1 MGLQHSL
8 NSGTDEKSNRDS
20 TGSEQELERDARTF
34 SLLRKE
40 PRVTVSAI
48 GNGARQTG
56 RNAHQ
61 NSLVRLKNRN
71 ADRATKSQASGS
83 LEMQIREGENMKPG
97 RFWGRPKTMALA
109 MIILVGAAGFGV
121 ARASQALFSG
131 NTHAS
136 MKLADPSEGP
146 SKTGFA
152 PIVKAVLPDVVNI
165 STSKVVRGQ
174 AQVEQLPE
182 GMYNDPFFRQ
192 FFGPDG
198 QGFNNRQRNQA
209 PRSQREESLGSGVIV
224 SPDGYILTNNH
235 VIEGATDVKVTLSN
249 KKQLQAKVIGA
260 DPKTDVAVL
269 KIEGSDYPA
278 ITIGDSSKVQVGD
291 YALAVGDPFGVGQ
304 TVTMGIVSAMNRGNL
319 GIEDYEDFIQTDAPI
334 NPGNS
339 GGALVNDRGELIGIN
354 TAIISHG
361 SGGNQGIGFAVPVNL
376 ARQVMDQIMDHGK
389 VTRAYLGIVVQDV
402 TPAIAKAMGQ
412 NDLHGAL
419 VGDVKASSPAGKAGL
434 ERGDIILEIN
444 GKPVSDSR
452 ELRMNISMMKPD
464 ADVKLKIMRDGKEKD
479 MTVKLGELPNP
490 QEQAKAEDGTSK
502 DALEGVTLENLD
514 AESAKELGLSPNTK
528 GVVVT
533 DISPSSPEA
542 ESGLRR
548 GDVIQEV
555 NHQPV
560 KNVSELN
567 EAIHKAG
574 KNPLLL
580 VNRQGN
586 TLFIAA

>member
-1 MGLQHSL
+1 MKL
-8 NSGTDEKSNRDS
+8 K
-20 TGSEQELERDARTF
+20 EQIL
-34 SLLRKE
+34 
-40 PRVTVSAI
+40 
-48 GNGARQTG
+48 
-56 RNAHQ
+56 
-61 NSLVRLKNRN
+61 
-71 ADRATKSQASGS
+71 
-83 LEMQIREGENMKPG
+83 EGENMKPWKL
-97 RFWGRPKTMALA
+97 WGRPKAMALA
-109 MIILVGAAGFGV
+109 MIFLVGAAGFGV

-131 NTHAS
+131 HVHAS

-146 SKTGFA
+146 SKAGFA

-165 STSKVVRGQ
+165 STSKVVR
-174 AQVEQLPE
+174 AQTELPE
-182 GMYNDPFFRQ
+182 GMFNDPFFRQ
-192 FFGPDG
+192 FFGPG
-198 QGFNNRQRNQA
+198 SENRPQH

-224 SPDGYILTNNH
+224 SPEGYILTNNH

-249 KKQLQAKVIGA
+249 KRQLEAKVVGA
-260 DPKTDVAVL
+260 DPKTDIAVL
-269 KIEGSDYPA
+269 KVEGSGYPA
-278 ITIGDSSKVQVGD
+278 ITVGDSSKVQVGD

-304 TVTMGIVSAMNRGNL
+304 TVTMGIVSALNRGNL

-339 GGALVNDRGELIGIN
+339 GGALINDRGELIGIN

-412 NDLHGAL
+412 SELRGAL
-419 VGDVKASSPAGKAGL
+419 VGDVKESSPAGRAGL
-434 ERGDIILEIN
+434 QRGDIILEVN
-444 GKPVSDSR
+444 GKQVADSR

-464 ADVKLKIMRDGKEKD
+464 ADVKLKIMRDGKESN
-479 MTVKLGELPNP
+479 MTVKLGELPN

-514 AESAKELGLSPNTK
+514 AESAKDLGLSPATK

-542 ESGLRR
+542 DSGLRR

-555 NHQPV
+555 NHKPV
-560 KNVSELN
+560 RNVSELN
-567 EAIHKAG
+567 EAIHKSG

-580 VNRQGN
+580 VNRQGS